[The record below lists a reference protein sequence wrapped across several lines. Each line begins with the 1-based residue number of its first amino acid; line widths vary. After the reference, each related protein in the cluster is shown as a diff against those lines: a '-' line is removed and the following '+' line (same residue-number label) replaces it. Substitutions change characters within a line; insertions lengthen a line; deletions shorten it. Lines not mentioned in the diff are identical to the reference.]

1 MQSVP
6 SHPVCGAKTRSGKP
20 CQSLPVLGGNGR
32 CRMHNGKA
40 ARGIANPAF
49 KTGKYSKYMP
59 ERLLERYHDAVADPA
74 LLELDHE
81 IALVDSRLADLL
93 TRVDSGEAAKNWK
106 EAREIND
113 AIQEALINEN
123 YGQVVLAC
131 TALDRLIQPSL
142 NDYEAWNQLSALL
155 DQRRKMVESQRKR
168 MIEQQ
173 QFVTVEQ
180 ALLLVTAMI
189 DSVKR
194 NVKDRDALNAISLD
208 VAKLT
213 NRVSIEAVVNG

>member
-1 MQSVP
+1 MRP
-6 SHPVCGAKTRSGKP
+6 AANRCTAKAKQSGKQ
-20 CQSLPVLGGNGR
+20 CQLSVVPGSTKCRIHGGLTP
-32 CRMHNGKA
+32 
-40 ARGIANPAF
+40 RGIASPHF
-49 KTGKYSKYMP
+49 KTGKYSAYMP
-59 ERLLERYHDAVADPA
+59 ERLLERYHDAIADPA

-93 TRVDSGEAAKNWK
+93 TRVDTGEAAKNWK
-106 EAREIND
+106 EARNIND
-113 AIQEALINEN
+113 EIQAALLTEN
-123 YGQVVLAC
+123 YGAVVVAC
-131 TALDRLIQPSL
+131 TALARLITPSL

-213 NRVSIEAVVNG
+213 NRVSIEAVSRE